1 MTTEK
6 RELTPQETEI
16 LARLIAQK
24 YVELERERHKRFM
37 AKVRYDLFT
46 PYIIQ
51 LYHKLTKQKPWEYEN
66 L

>member
-24 YVELERERHKRFM
+24 YVELERERHKKFM

-46 PYIIQ
+46 PYLIK
-51 LYHKLTKQKPWEYEN
+51 LYHKLTNQKPWDYEN